1 MIIQNRERFFGSIKR
16 SQLRCETYNVKEPR
30 LKEFA
35 KKGLKILNYKNENS
49 VPRDRLC
56 GEAFCREN
64 GCGGTRRRS
73 EWNACRECRERR
85 ERRETAPETVRCRES
100 ACERGGRVCPQRC
113 TRVRAGKCGEDNGF
127 LHREAPLG
135 MVYSPVQLWRELYDP
150 KTALTQGTLFREL
163 NLEFY
168 PTPCNKKECS
178 TCR

>member
-35 KKGLKILNYKNENS
+35 KKGLIRLNYKNENS

-56 GEAFCREN
+56 GAAFCREN
-64 GCGGTRRRS
+64 GCNVERRHS
-73 EWNACRECRERR
+73 ERPLCSECRVNHAAREACRE
-85 ERRETAPETVRCRES
+85 
-100 ACERGGRVCPQRC
+100 RVCEKSCPRRGA
-113 TRVRAGKCGEDNGF
+113 RVRTGGCGGDNGF
-127 LHREAPLG
+127 LAGETPLG
-135 MVYSPVQLWRELYDP
+135 MVYSPVQIWRELYDP

-168 PTPCNKKECS
+168 PTPCNKKECT